1 MRNKKRTG
9 SSQTIHFAEVG
20 KYLAVFL
27 LLVYVA
33 LLLIYSSGSTKSFED
48 VANQVEDGI
57 EKEHLVKQNAQAV
70 KRYYRVN
77 SADYE
82 GVLLYTSKDSI
93 SPEEILLVK
102 VKTDRQVQ
110 SLQDAV
116 WQRVESRKNSFENI
130 APDQVA
136 VLEKAQILVRGR
148 FVFLI
153 VSQNAQEYSSLFT
166 NSL

>member
-1 MRNKKRTG
+1 MRNKKKAG
-9 SSQTIHFAEVG
+9 SSQMVRFAEAG
-20 KYLAVFL
+20 KYLAAFL
-27 LLVYVA
+27 LLVYVV
-33 LLLIYSSGSTKSFED
+33 LLLLYSSGSTKSFEE
-48 VANQVEDGI
+48 VANQVDAGV
-57 EKEHLVKQNAQAV
+57 EKEDLVKQNAQAV
-70 KRYYRVN
+70 KRYYGVN

-102 VKTDRQVQ
+102 VKTDRQIQ
-110 SLQDAV
+110 SLRDAI
-116 WQRVESRKNSFENI
+116 WQRVESRKDSFENI

>member
-70 KRYYRVN
+70 KRYYGVN

>member
-33 LLLIYSSGSTKSFED
+33 LLLIYSSGSTKSFEE

-70 KRYYRVN
+70 KRYYGVN